1 MRRGGQDSAVVTST
15 VARLSLDQGEVMAEG
30 GWGLGCSNN
39 SVYLEYYSF
48 SVRTEVVNS
57 EGGVFRGPWSDHTVQ
72 HTSPTLGHGV
82 PGAGNHPLQEI
93 GEPQER
99 PGLGH

>member
-1 MRRGGQDSAVVTST
+1 MRRGGPDSAVVTST

-48 SVRTEVVNS
+48 PVRLRWLIVRGVCS
-57 EGGVFRGPWSDHTVQ
+57 E
-72 HTSPTLGHGV
+72 V
-82 PGAGNHPLQEI
+82 PGQTIQSSTPVLPWAMVFLV
-93 GEPQER
+93 
-99 PGLGH
+99 LGITHCRR